1 MTPCVILHSGLAN
14 QINAR
19 QNLLQTG
26 DALQIYNLKTYK
38 KESITKQISHFAI
51 M

>member
-14 QINAR
+14 QIDAR
-19 QNLLQTG
+19 QNLLQMG
-26 DALQIYNLKTYK
+26 DALYIYNFKSDK
-38 KESITKQISHFAI
+38 KSITKQISHFAI